1 MAQSK
6 QAIKSRIRSIN
17 ATKKITSAMEL
28 IANVKLQKSR
38 NQMSKNKEY
47 ALILQ
52 DVLGQIVATNKDLE
66 NIYTMPHDSTRRLV
80 IVFTSDLGLCG
91 GYNLNMMKLLENI
104 NADELI
110 VIGTHQYQWLVNR
123 GYKVINEMTSSDQM
137 DFIKLKR
144 LVHMALDK
152 YIKDEIGYIDVLYTK
167 FINTVSFE
175 ASVAPIMPL
184 KHEVTDRKYKET
196 LFEPSADEILNT
208 LIPMMVE
215 NLAYNLY
222 MEAKTSE
229 NAARRLAME
238 NATDNATELNDKL
251 VLQYNQ
257 ARQSAITQ
265 EITEIIG
272 GANAL

>member
-52 DVLGQIVATNKDLE
+52 DVLGQIVSTNKDLE
-66 NIYTMPHDSTRRLV
+66 NIYTMPHTSSRRLV

-91 GYNLNMMKLLENI
+91 GYNLNMMKLLETI

-123 GYKVINEMTSSDQM
+123 EYKVINEMISSDQI
-137 DFIKLKR
+137 DFIKLKK
-144 LVHMALDK
+144 LVHIALEK
-152 YIKDEIGYIDVLYTK
+152 YINDEIGYIDVLYTK

-175 ASVAPIMPL
+175 ASVAPVMPL

-215 NLAYNLY
+215 NLVYNLY

>member
-52 DVLGQIVATNKDLE
+52 DVLGQIVSTNKDLE
-66 NIYTMPHDSTRRLV
+66 NIYTMPHNSTRRLV

-123 GYKVINEMTSSDQM
+123 EYKVINEMISSDQM

-215 NLAYNLY
+215 NLVYNLY